1 VSGPDDDGNGR
12 GGQPRALIISV
23 YGLYA
28 REDGGWLSVATLIR
42 LLAELGVDEPA
53 VRSSISRL
61 KRRGILIAE
70 RVGSAAGYGLSGTA
84 RAILDEGDRRIFE
97 RRRASAPEGWLLAVF
112 SVPEAEREKRH
123 QLRSRLAWLG
133 FGTVAAGVWIA
144 PEHLLDETR
153 DALSRQGL
161 SGYVDLFRAD
171 HAAFGDQR
179 VKVAQWWDLDRLAS
193 LYDEFLGRY
202 QPVLARYRRRQKVD
216 ERAAFAD
223 YLSALTDWRR
233 LPYLDPGLAPELL
246 PARWPGVRA
255 AETFFELQSR
265 LARPAHRFVDAARS
279 Q

>member
-1 VSGPDDDGNGR
+1 VSGPDDDGTGR
-12 GGQPRALIISV
+12 SRQPRALIVSV

-42 LLAELGVDEPA
+42 LLTELGVDEPA

-61 KRRGILIAE
+61 KRRGILVAE
-70 RVGSAAGYGLSGTA
+70 RVGGTAGYGLSAPA
-84 RAILDEGDRRIFE
+84 RAILDEGDRRIFD
-97 RRRASAPEGWLLAVF
+97 RQRASAQEGWVLAVF

-133 FGTVAAGVWIA
+133 FGTVAAGVWVA
-144 PEHLLDETR
+144 PQHLLDETR

-161 SGYVDLFRAD
+161 AGYVDLFTAD
-171 HAAFGDQR
+171 HAAFGDER
-179 VKVAQWWDLDRLAS
+179 AKVAEWWDLGRLGS

-202 QPVLARYRRRQKVD
+202 QPVLARYRRRRTVD

-223 YLSALTDWRR
+223 YLAALTDWRR

-246 PARWPGVRA
+246 PPRWPGVRA

-265 LARPAHRFVDAARS
+265 LAVPAHRFVDAARL
-279 Q
+279 